1 MPDLVLGPLLRY
13 TGSTEATVW
22 VETDAPCE
30 ATVLDGRARTFT
42 VEGHHYALVVL
53 LGLEPGTV
61 RPYAVH
67 LDGECVWPPADGR
80 PPSVI
85 RTREHERQSTLVF
98 GSCRVGAPEAPP
110 YALPVGETPEAVG
123 VDALW
128 AYSRRLQAGLEPW
141 PDCLLL
147 LGDQVYADEVS
158 PETAAFIRSRRDVTE
173 PPGEDVADFEEYTR
187 LYRESWSDPDVRWL
201 LSTVPSTMIW
211 DDHDVSDDWNS
222 SVSWVRKMRQTS
234 WWQERIVG
242 AFMAYWLY
250 QHLGNLAPPE
260 LAEEPLYAGLLAD
273 TDGGP
278 RLRRFATA
286 ADRTTTAAR
295 FAFHRDFGRSRLVV
309 VDSRA
314 ARELTPGARSM
325 VDDEEWQWIDEH
337 TRGDYDHLIIAST
350 LPVFMGDAIHH
361 LEAWS
366 EAVCEGRWGRL
377 AGRGAEQLRLM
388 VDLEHWPAF
397 SCSFARMVDLTC
409 ELSAPGGSEPPATI
423 TFIGGD
429 VHTAY
434 VSAVEMPD
442 GAVSRVHQV
451 VCSPFRNPLS
461 PRERWIIRAL
471 GTRPA
476 VALMRRLAR
485 AAGVED
491 PVVRWEMLSGPTF
504 DNSVAVLQLDE
515 RRATVEIRASGE
527 LDDGGPLLRS
537 IHRRDLT
544 ARR

>member
-1 MPDLVLGPLLRY
+1 MPALVLGPLLRY

-30 ATVLDGRARTFT
+30 VTVLDARARTFA
-42 VEGHHYALVVL
+42 VEGHHYALVEL
-53 LGLEPGTV
+53 RDLEPGAV
-61 RPYAVH
+61 RPYEVQ
-67 LDGECVWPPADGR
+67 LDGESAWPPGDGR

-85 RTREHERQSTLVF
+85 RTREHERRSTLVF
-98 GSCRVGAPEAPP
+98 GSCRVGAPEGPP
-110 YALPVGETPEAVG
+110 YALPVGEAPEAVG

-128 AYSRRLQAGLEPW
+128 AYSRRLQAGREPW

-173 PPGEDVADFEEYTR
+173 EPGEEVADFEEYTR
-187 LYRESWSDPDVRWL
+187 LYREAWSDPDVRWL

-222 SVSWVRKMRQTS
+222 SSAWVEKMRRTS

-260 LAEEPLYAGLLAD
+260 LAEEQLFADVQED
-273 TDGGP
+273 TDAGP
-278 RLRRFATA
+278 RLRRFAAA
-286 ADRTTTAAR
+286 ADRTTTSAR

-314 ARELTPGARSM
+314 ARVLTPGKRNM
-325 VDDEEWQWIDEH
+325 VDDEEWRWIDEH
-337 TRGDYDHLIIAST
+337 TRGDFDHLVIAST

-366 EAVCEGRWGRL
+366 EAVCAGRWGRL
-377 AGRGAEQLRLM
+377 ASRGAEQLRRL

-397 SCSFARMVDLTC
+397 SRSFATMVELTR
-409 ELSAPGGSEPPATI
+409 ELATPGGGEPPATI

-434 VSAVEMPD
+434 VTAVDMPE
-442 GAVSRVHQV
+442 GAESRVHQV

-461 PRERWIIRAL
+461 RHERWIIRLL
-471 GTRPA
+471 GTRPVTA
-476 VALMRRLAR
+476 AMRRLAR
-485 AAGVED
+485 AAGVTD
-491 PVVRWEMLSGPTF
+491 PTVRWRMLSGPTF
-504 DNSVAVLQLDE
+504 DNSIAVLQLDE
-515 RRATVEIRASGE
+515 RTATVEVRCSGDF
-527 LDDGGPLLRS
+527 DDKGPLLRS
-537 IHRRDLT
+537 IHRRELT
-544 ARR
+544 APA

>member
-1 MPDLVLGPLLRY
+1 MPALVLGPLLRY

-30 ATVLDGRARTFT
+30 VTVLDARAHTFA
-42 VEGHHYALVVL
+42 VEGHHYALVEIHD
-53 LGLEPGTV
+53 LEPGAV
-61 RPYAVH
+61 RPYEVL
-67 LDGECVWPPADGR
+67 LDGERAWPPGDGR

-85 RTREHERQSTLVF
+85 RTREHERRSTLVF
-98 GSCRVGAPEAPP
+98 GSCRVGAPERPP

-128 AYSRRLQAGLEPW
+128 AFSRRLQAGREPW

-158 PETAAFIRSRRDVTE
+158 PETAAFIGSRRDVSE
-173 PPGEDVADFEEYTR
+173 EPGEDVADFEEYTR
-187 LYRESWSDPDVRWL
+187 LYQEAWSDPDVRWL

-222 SVSWVRKMRQTS
+222 SSAWVAKMRRTS

-260 LAEEPLYAGLLAD
+260 LAEERLFAEVQED
-273 TDGGP
+273 TDAGP
-278 RLRRFATA
+278 RLRRFAAA
-286 ADRTTTAAR
+286 ADRTTTSAR

-314 ARELTPGARSM
+314 ARVLTPGKREM

-337 TRGDYDHLIIAST
+337 TRGDFDHLVIAST

-366 EAVCEGRWGRL
+366 EAVCAGRWVAWHRAGQSSCAGWSTSSTGRPS
-377 AGRGAEQLRLM
+377 R
-388 VDLEHWPAF
+388 
-397 SCSFARMVDLTC
+397 
-409 ELSAPGGSEPPATI
+409 APSPPW
-423 TFIGGD
+423 
-429 VHTAY
+429 
-434 VSAVEMPD
+434 S
-442 GAVSRVHQV
+442 S
-451 VCSPFRNPLS
+451 S
-461 PRERWIIRAL
+461 
-471 GTRPA
+471 
-476 VALMRRLAR
+476 
-485 AAGVED
+485 
-491 PVVRWEMLSGPTF
+491 
-504 DNSVAVLQLDE
+504 
-515 RRATVEIRASGE
+515 RASWPPPGAASRRR
-527 LDDGGPLLRS
+527 RS
-537 IHRRDLT
+537 PSSAATCTRRT
-544 ARR
+544 

>member
-1 MPDLVLGPLLRY
+1 MPALVLGPLLRY

-22 VETDAPCE
+22 VETDSPCE
-30 ATVLDGRARTFT
+30 VTVLDARARTFA
-42 VEGHHYALVVL
+42 VEGHHYALVEVHD
-53 LGLEPGTV
+53 LEQGAV
-61 RPYAVH
+61 RPYEVL
-67 LDGECVWPPADGR
+67 LDAERAWPPDDGR

-85 RTREHERQSTLVF
+85 RTREHERRSTLVF
-98 GSCRVGAPEAPP
+98 GSCRVGAPEGPP
-110 YALPVGETPEAVG
+110 YALPVGEAPEAVG

-128 AYSRRLQAGLEPW
+128 AYSRRLQAGREPW

-173 PPGEDVADFEEYTR
+173 EPGEEVADFEEYTR
-187 LYRESWSDPDVRWL
+187 LYREAWSDPDVRWL

-222 SVSWVRKMRQTS
+222 SSAWVEKMRRTS

-260 LAEEPLYAGLLAD
+260 LAEEQLFAEVQED
-273 TDGGP
+273 TDAGP
-278 RLRRFATA
+278 RLRRFAAA
-286 ADRTTTAAR
+286 ADRTTTSAR

-314 ARELTPGARSM
+314 ARVLTPGKRNM
-325 VDDEEWQWIDEH
+325 VDDEEWRWIDEH
-337 TRGDYDHLIIAST
+337 TRGDFDHLVIAST

-366 EAVCEGRWGRL
+366 EAVCAGRWGRL
-377 AGRGAEQLRLM
+377 ASRGAEQLRRL

-397 SCSFARMVDLTC
+397 SRSFATMVDLTS
-409 ELSAPGGSEPPATI
+409 ELATPGGGEPPATI

-434 VSAVEMPD
+434 VTAVDMPE
-442 GAVSRVHQV
+442 GAESRVHQV

-461 PRERWIIRAL
+461 RHERWIIRLL
-471 GTRPA
+471 GTRPVTA
-476 VALMRRLAR
+476 AMRRLAR
-485 AAGVED
+485 AAGVTD
-491 PVVRWEMLSGPTF
+491 PAVRWRMLSGPTF
-504 DNSVAVLQLDE
+504 ENSIAVLQLDE
-515 RRATVEIRASGE
+515 RTATVEVRCSGE
-527 LDDGGPLLRS
+527 FDDEGPLLHS
-537 IHRRDLT
+537 IHRRELT
-544 ARR
+544 APA

>member
-1 MPDLVLGPLLRY
+1 MPALVLGPLLRY

-30 ATVLDGRARTFT
+30 VSVLDARARTFA
-42 VEGHHYALVVL
+42 VEGHHYALVEIH
-53 LGLEPGTV
+53 GLEQGAV
-61 RPYAVH
+61 RPYEVV
-67 LDGECVWPPADGR
+67 LDGARAWPPDDGR
-80 PPSVI
+80 PTSVI
-85 RTREHERQSTLVF
+85 RTREHERRSTLVF
-98 GSCRVGAPEAPP
+98 GSCRVGAPERPP

-128 AYSRRLQAGLEPW
+128 AYSRRLQAGREPW

-173 PPGEDVADFEEYTR
+173 EPGEDVADFEEYTR
-187 LYRESWSDPDVRWL
+187 LYQEAWSDPDVRWL

-222 SVSWVRKMRQTS
+222 SWAWVEKMRRTS

-260 LAEEPLYAGLLAD
+260 LAEERLFAEVKED
-273 TDGGP
+273 TDAGP
-278 RLRRFATA
+278 RLRRFAAA
-286 ADRTTTAAR
+286 ADRTTTSAR

-309 VDSRA
+309 IDSRA
-314 ARELTPGARSM
+314 ARVLTPGKRDM

-337 TRGDYDHLIIAST
+337 TRGDFDHLVIAST

-366 EAVCEGRWGRL
+366 EAVCAGRWGRV
-377 AGRGAEQLRLM
+377 ASRGAEQLRRV

-397 SCSFARMVDLTC
+397 SRSFATMVELTC
-409 ELSAPGGSEPPATI
+409 ELATPGGGEPPATI

-434 VSAVEMPD
+434 VSAVDMPE
-442 GAVSRVHQV
+442 GAESRVHQV

-461 PRERWIIRAL
+461 RHERWIIRLL
-471 GTRPA
+471 GTRP
-476 VALMRRLAR
+476 VAGAMRRLAR
-485 AAGVED
+485 AAGVAD
-491 PVVRWEMLSGPTF
+491 PAVRWRMLSGPTF
-504 DNSVAVLQLDE
+504 DNSIAVLQLDE
-515 RRATVEIRASGE
+515 RTATVEVRRSGDF
-527 LDDGGPLLRS
+527 DDDGPLLHS
-537 IHRRDLT
+537 IHRRELI
-544 ARR
+544 APA